1 MSDKTPIQEIEGLL
15 QAELEEVRATNSRST
30 MIGGTIAGIVGLYL
44 LWAGS
49 QIGQLLD
56 PEGLGLAATGVAVEA
71 VPQVGDSIRSV
82 VVRGAPDL
90 ATSASQAIV
99 EMIPTYRQLA
109 EDELAPVIDEVAVL
123 LATTAVDSV
132 VAAADH
138 EHPEYATQA
147 ALQDG
152 ASAVVDRLDALLQ
165 EALDSPDN
173 SEGPDGPTP
182 RDAIVASLE
191 QLETIDKGL
200 ARLASGG
207 GDAQERELLVAWLN
221 VVSQFNDDLDASAV
235 ETVRAEG
242 VPE

>member
-1 MSDKTPIQEIEGLL
+1 
-15 QAELEEVRATNSRST
+15 
-30 MIGGTIAGIVGLYL
+30 
-44 LWAGS
+44 
-49 QIGQLLD
+49 
-56 PEGLGLAATGVAVEA
+56 
-71 VPQVGDSIRSV
+71 
-82 VVRGAPDL
+82 
-90 ATSASQAIV
+90 
-99 EMIPTYRQLA
+99 
-109 EDELAPVIDEVAVL
+109 
-123 LATTAVDSV
+123 
-132 VAAADH
+132 
-138 EHPEYATQA
+138 
-147 ALQDG
+147 
-152 ASAVVDRLDALLQ
+152 ALLQ

>member
-1 MSDKTPIQEIEGLL
+1 MADKTPIQEIEGLL
-15 QAELEEVRATNSRST
+15 QAELESVRATNSRST
-30 MIGGTIAGIVGLYL
+30 MIGGTIAGVIGLYL
-44 LWAGS
+44 LWAGN

-56 PEGLGLAATGVAVEA
+56 PEGLGLAAAGVAVEA

-99 EMIPTYRQLA
+99 DMIPTYRQLA
-109 EDELAPVIDEVAVL
+109 EDELAPVIDEVSVVL
-123 LATTAVDSV
+123 ASTAVDSIV
-132 VAAADH
+132 SAADH

-147 ALQDG
+147 ALQEG
-152 ASAVVDRLDALLQ
+152 ADAVVTRLDVVLQ
-165 EALDSPDN
+165 EALDSPND
-173 SEGPDGPTP
+173 EDGPDGPTP

-200 ARLASGG
+200 KRLASGG

-221 VVSQFNDDLDASAV
+221 VVSQFNDDLNLSA
-235 ETVRAEG
+235 EEDYRAEG
-242 VPE
+242 AAH